1 MRYLT
6 EQEVIALN
14 VIAIQKGSPKEI
26 IGVKDPGILNSAVF
40 RPQQS
45 AYEEDAYGNL
55 FEKVATLFESIAKN
69 HCFYNANK
77 RTAFLSLLQVLAYNG
92 YLLKMTELEATD
104 FVVDVVNNK
113 YSFKEITEVIKSN
126 SIPRN

>member
-26 IGVKDPGILNSAVF
+26 IGVKDPGMLNSAVF

-45 AYEEDAYGNL
+45 AYEVDAYGNL
-55 FEKVATLFESIAKN
+55 FEKVAALFESIAKN

-92 YLLKMTELEATD
+92 YLLKMTELEAAD

-113 YSFKEITEVIKSN
+113 YSFKEITEVIKSK

>member
-14 VIAIQKGSPKEI
+14 VIAIQKSSPKEI
-26 IGVKDPGILNSAVF
+26 IGVKDPGMLNSAVF

-55 FEKVATLFESIAKN
+55 FEKVAALFESIAKN

-92 YLLKMTELEATD
+92 YLLNMTELEAAD

-113 YSFKEITEVIKSN
+113 YSFKEITEVIKSK